1 MFRGD
6 CPNMNRPTTSTLHS
20 HNRHHGLHYSAQSPL
35 SSLPTSEVRR
45 HLTHLVQTHPI
56 IFSVTDALLQAA
68 TFNWQPSVTIQPIVH
83 KARVCLTEDND
94 VDVPRIK
101 HILQSAFV
109 SNDQHH
115 DTDSNRIY
123 AKLMHAALFSSP
135 GHLWLHD
142 LETSSLFTSSDAT
155 GRQTWRF
162 KVWQPDAPQFD
173 NYITAFHGSPAG
185 NWLSIIQSGMRFESI
200 DFSSNGRAY
209 GDGIYLAKS
218 FRTAASFA
226 PSKKITLKQHT
237 SISSLCVVGE
247 FHVDVSCTSTGS
259 HSRENINHWLVG
271 TPDEYLVVTNPRN
284 DMRLVALHILAAEF
298 SSGNRQN
305 VAQVLVRDEN
315 SERIDDDDRNA
326 LSRLIGRLYRFV
338 GDNLPLIAVL
348 LYFIFLAQL

>member
-1 MFRGD
+1 MLRD
-6 CPNMNRPTTSTLHS
+6 VRPNMNRPTPSTLRS
-20 HNRHHGLHYSAQSPL
+20 RNRHHGLHHSAHSPL
-35 SSLPTSEVRR
+35 SSLPTSEVKR
-45 HLTHLVQTHPI
+45 HLTYLAQTHPI

-68 TFNWQPSVTIQPIVH
+68 TFNLQPSLTIQTLVD

-94 VDVPRIK
+94 VDIPRMR
-101 HILQSAFV
+101 HILRSAFV

-123 AKLMHAALFSSP
+123 AKLIYAALFSSP
-135 GHLWLHD
+135 GQLWLHD
-142 LETSSLFTSSDAT
+142 LETSAFFPLSDTT
-155 GRQTWRF
+155 GRRAWRF
-162 KVWQPDAPQFD
+162 KVWQPGAPQFD
-173 NYITAFHGSPAG
+173 HYITAFHGSPAG

-226 PSKKITLKQHT
+226 PFEKIALKQHT
-237 SISSLCVVGE
+237 NISSLCVVGE
-247 FHVDVSCTSTGS
+247 FHVKASCAATGS
-259 HSRENINHWLVG
+259 QSRNSRNQWSVG

-284 DMRLVALHILAAEF
+284 DMRLVALHILATEL

-305 VAQVLVRDEN
+305 VTQLTMQDEN
-315 SERIDDDDRNA
+315 SERNDDDDSNA
-326 LSRLIGRLYRFV
+326 LSRLVGRLYRFV

-348 LYFIFLAQL
+348 LYVIFLMQL